1 MILSMKKMRTQLFSI
16 LIAIGVGA
24 LAGLLTRN
32 SMESF
37 QYLIKPALTPPSSV
51 FPVVWAILYIL
62 MGIGAAFVYQSEH
75 PGRHQALTLYGSQLA
90 VNFFWPIFFFNLHAY
105 LFSFFWLL
113 FLLALILAMMV
124 SFWKIKKSAAL
135 LQVPYLLWVC
145 FAGYLNLM
153 IALCNPS

>member
-1 MILSMKKMRTQLFSI
+1 MILSMKKLRTQLFSI
-16 LIAIGVGA
+16 LIALGVGA
-24 LAGLLTRN
+24 LARLLTRN

-37 QYLIKPALTPPSSV
+37 QYLVKPALTPPSSA
-51 FPVVWAILYIL
+51 FPVVWTILYFL
-62 MGIGAAFVYQSEH
+62 MGIGAALVYQSDH
-75 PGRHQALTLYGSQLA
+75 PGRHQALALYGSQLA

-113 FLLALILAMMV
+113 LLLALILAMTAA
-124 SFWKIKKSAAL
+124 FWKIKKSAAL
-135 LQVPYLLWVC
+135 LQIPYLLWVC